1 MAQAANGDNV
11 KVHYKGSLDDGSV
24 FDSSEGREPLAFQVG
39 SGQVIKG
46 FDDAVTGLEVGQSR
60 TVRMPPEE
68 AYGPVQEGLMMEVPK
83 ADLPEGMPMDLG
95 MQLQAQNPNGQMV
108 VLSLV
113 EVKEDTVILDGN
125 HELAGQA
132 LTFEVELVE
141 IV

>member
-1 MAQAANGDNV
+1 MAQATAGDNV

-46 FDDAVTGLEVGQSR
+46 FDIAVTGLAVGESK
-60 TVRMPPEE
+60 TVRIEPED
-68 AYGPVQEGLMMEVPK
+68 AYGPVQEGLTMEVPK
-83 ADLPEGMPMDLG
+83 DELPEGMPMELG
-95 MQLQAQNPNGQMV
+95 MQLQAQDPNGQMV

-113 EVKEDTVILDGN
+113 EVKENTVILDGN
-125 HELAGQA
+125 HELAGKA

-141 IV
+141 IG

>member
-1 MAQAANGDNV
+1 MAQAATGDNV

-68 AYGPVQEGLMMEVPK
+68 AYGPVQEGLVVEVPK
-83 ADLPEGMPMDLG
+83 DELPEGMPMEIG
-95 MQLQAQNPNGQMV
+95 MQLQAQNPDGQMV

-113 EVKEDTVILDGN
+113 EFKENTVMLDGN

-141 IV
+141 IA

>member
-1 MAQAANGDNV
+1 MAQAATGDNV

-68 AYGPVQEGLMMEVPK
+68 AYGPVQEGLVVEVPK
-83 ADLPEGMPMDLG
+83 DELPEGMPMELG
-95 MQLQAQNPNGQMV
+95 MQLQAQNPDGQMV

-113 EVKEDTVILDGN
+113 EVKENTVMLDGN

-141 IV
+141 IA

>member
-1 MAQAANGDNV
+1 MAQAAVGDNV

-24 FDSSEGREPLAFQVG
+24 FDSSEGREPLGFEVG

-60 TVRMPPEE
+60 TVRMEPEN
-68 AYGPVQEGLMMEVPK
+68 AYGLVQKELLIEVPK
-83 ADLPEGMPMDLG
+83 EELPEGMPMELG
-95 MQLQAQNPNGQMV
+95 MQLQAQNANGQMV

-113 EVKEDTVILDGN
+113 EVKENTVILDGN
-125 HELAGQA
+125 HELAGKA

-141 IV
+141 IS

>member
-1 MAQAANGDNV
+1 MAQAAIGDNV

-60 TVRMPPEE
+60 TVRMEPED
-68 AYGPVQEGLMMEVPK
+68 AYGPVQEGMMMEVPK
-83 ADLPEGMPMDLG
+83 TELPEGLPIELG
-95 MQLQAQNPNGQMV
+95 QKLQAQSPDGQLV
-108 VLSLV
+108 VLTLV
-113 EVKEDTVILDGN
+113 EVKDDSVILDGN
-125 HELAGQA
+125 HELAGKA

>member
-1 MAQAANGDNV
+1 MAHAAMGDNV

-46 FDDAVTGLEVGQSR
+46 FDDAVTGLEVGESR

-68 AYGPVQEGLMMEVPK
+68 AYGPVQPNLIIEVPK
-83 ADLPEGMPMDLG
+83 AELPEGMPMTLG
-95 MQLQAQNPNGQMV
+95 QQLQAQGENGQVMV
-108 VLSLV
+108 FTLV
-113 EVKEDTVILDGN
+113 EEKEESVMLDGN

-132 LTFEVELVE
+132 LTFEVSLVE
-141 IV
+141 IG

>member
-1 MAQAANGDNV
+1 MAQAAVGDNV

-39 SGQVIKG
+39 SGQVISG

-68 AYGPVQEGLMMEVPK
+68 AYGPVQEGLVIEVPK
-83 ADLPEGMPMDLG
+83 EDLPEGMPMELG
-95 MQLQAQNPNGQMV
+95 MQLQAQNPDGQMV

-113 EVKEDTVILDGN
+113 EIKENTVMLDGN

>member
-1 MAQAANGDNV
+1 MAQAAMGDNV

-46 FDDAVTGLEVGQSR
+46 FDDAVTGLEVGESR

-68 AYGPVQEGLMMEVPK
+68 AYGPVQPNLIIEVPK
-83 ADLPEGMPMDLG
+83 AELPEGMPMTLG
-95 MQLQAQNPNGQMV
+95 QQLQAQGENGQVMV
-108 VLSLV
+108 FTLV
-113 EVKEDTVILDGN
+113 EEKEESVMLDGN

-132 LTFEVELVE
+132 LTFEVSLVE
-141 IV
+141 IG